1 MIQLSSIC
9 FWDMDEIKR
18 YTAKYCIMDRMDRR
32 FYPGDVE
39 EISHILSFD
48 LEENRMPTM
57 EYLRMNQIVPSTLLM
72 YPRFS
77 PRILGPAMTWA
88 AGMLLKYK
96 ADYFITS
103 DVNIRGYGY
112 IRVPDIK
119 AHMQK
124 IIRINKLPADSM
136 CNFCTVEV
144 YRELRDAG
152 VIY

>member
-1 MIQLSSIC
+1 
-9 FWDMDEIKR
+9 MDEIKR
-18 YTAKYCIMDRMDRR
+18 YTTKYCIIDRMDRR

-48 LEENRMPTM
+48 LAENRMPTM

>member
-1 MIQLSSIC
+1 MTQLSSIC

-18 YTAKYCIMDRMDRR
+18 YTTKYCIMDRR

-57 EYLRMNQIVPSTLLM
+57 EYLQTNQIVPSTLLM

-77 PRILGPAMTWA
+77 PQILGLMITWA
-88 AGMLLKYK
+88 ASMLLKYK

-103 DVNIRGYGY
+103 DVNIRDMDTSGSL
-112 IRVPDIK
+112 ILK
-119 AHMQK
+119 HTCK
-124 IIRINKLPADSM
+124 K
-136 CNFCTVEV
+136 
-144 YRELRDAG
+144 
-152 VIY
+152 

>member
-1 MIQLSSIC
+1 MTQLSSIC

-18 YTAKYCIMDRMDRR
+18 RTATYCSLNSRLSH
-32 FYPGDVE
+32 GDTE

-48 LEENRMPTM
+48 QEENRMLTM
-57 EYLRMNQIVPSTLLM
+57 EYLRMNQIIPSTLLM

-77 PRILGPAMTWA
+77 PRILGPMNTWA
-88 AGMLLKYK
+88 AGVLLKYK

-103 DVNIRGYGY
+103 DVNIRGCGY
-112 IRVPDIK
+112 IRAPDIK

>member
-1 MIQLSSIC
+1 MTQLSSIC

-18 YTAKYCIMDRMDRR
+18 RTAKWCSMARR
-32 FYPGDVE
+32 LSHGDTE
-39 EISHILSFD
+39 EISHIVSFD
-48 LEENRMPTM
+48 QEENMIPTM

-103 DVNIRGYGY
+103 DADIRIYGS
-112 IRVPDIK
+112 DIK

>member
-1 MIQLSSIC
+1 MTQLSSIC

-18 YTAKYCIMDRMDRR
+18 RTKTYCSLNSRLSH
-32 FYPGDVE
+32 GDTE

-48 LEENRMPTM
+48 QEETRMLTM
-57 EYLRMNQIVPSTLLM
+57 QYLRMNQIIPSTLLM

-77 PRILGPAMTWA
+77 PRILGPMTTWA
-88 AGMLLKYK
+88 ASMLLKYK

-103 DVNIRGYGY
+103 DADIRIYGS
-112 IRVPDIK
+112 DIK

-144 YRELRDAG
+144 YRELRDVG

>member
-1 MIQLSSIC
+1 
-9 FWDMDEIKR
+9 
-18 YTAKYCIMDRMDRR
+18 
-32 FYPGDVE
+32 
-39 EISHILSFD
+39 
-48 LEENRMPTM
+48 M

-103 DVNIRGYGY
+103 DADIRMYGS
-112 IRVPDIK
+112 DIK

-124 IIRINKLPADSM
+124 IIRINKLPTDRM

-144 YRELRDAG
+144 YRELRDVG

>member
-1 MIQLSSIC
+1 
-9 FWDMDEIKR
+9 
-18 YTAKYCIMDRMDRR
+18 
-32 FYPGDVE
+32 
-39 EISHILSFD
+39 
-48 LEENRMPTM
+48 M
-57 EYLRMNQIVPSTLLM
+57 EYLQTNQIVPSTLLM

-77 PRILGPAMTWA
+77 PQILGLMITWA
-88 AGMLLKYK
+88 ASMLLKYK

-112 IRVPDIK
+112 IRIPDIK